1 MSERAIQS
9 GIYSTLSRV
18 ADLVVVIIYTIVV
31 IEIGTLDVRLIVE

>member
-1 MSERAIQS
+1 MSERAIQSGIAS

-31 IEIGTLDVRLIVE
+31 VNIGTSDI